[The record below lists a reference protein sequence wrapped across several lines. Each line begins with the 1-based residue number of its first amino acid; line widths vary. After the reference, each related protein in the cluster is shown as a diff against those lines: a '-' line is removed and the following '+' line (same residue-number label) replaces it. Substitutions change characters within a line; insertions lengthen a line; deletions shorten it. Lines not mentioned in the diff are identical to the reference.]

1 MNLPLPELP
10 DFEYEKPA
18 TFKQATTLL
27 HENGAAARVFMGGT
41 DLFVQMRGRDRH
53 PHLLVDIKQLP
64 GLTDISFDLDR
75 GLRVGA
81 AVTMNNIAKHPE
93 VREYYALLVEAIETV
108 ASYQLRNRATMGGNL
123 ANASPAADTA
133 PAGLVL
139 KATLGIKG
147 PGGER
152 KIPLR
157 EFFKGPGETVLEG
170 DEILT
175 SIEFPVPETG
185 LIGRYIKLGRNAEGD
200 LAIAGVAVA
209 GFPDKG
215 SASGYQFR
223 IAMASVAPTPIRA
236 PEAEAILAEGAISDE
251 RINLAALAAEDV
263 ASPIDDIRATAK
275 YRKAMVRELSLQAL
289 SNVWTQL
296 QKEA

>member
-10 DFEYEKPA
+10 DFEYEKPD

-27 HENGAAARVFMGGT
+27 HENGSTARVFVGGT
-41 DLFVQMRGRDRH
+41 DLFVQMRGRHRH
-53 PHLLVDIKQLP
+53 PQLLVDIKQLP
-64 GLTDISFDLDR
+64 GLTDISFDLDK

-81 AVTMNNIAKHPE
+81 AVTMNNIAKHPDVQE
-93 VREYYALLVEAIETV
+93 HYPLLVEAIETV
-108 ASYQLRNRATMGGNL
+108 ASYQIRNRATMGGNL

-133 PAGLVL
+133 PAALVL
-139 KATLGIKG
+139 EATLVIKG
-147 PGGER
+147 PDGER
-152 KIPLR
+152 KIPIGD
-157 EFFKGPGETVLEG
+157 FFKGPGETVLEG
-170 DEILT
+170 DEILA
-175 SIEFPVPETG
+175 SIELPVPETG

-209 GFPDKG
+209 GFPDQG

-223 IAMASVAPTPIRA
+223 IALASVAPTPIRV
-236 PEAEAILAEGAISDE
+236 PEAEAILGEGAISDE
-251 RINLAALAAEDV
+251 RINLAALSAEDA
-263 ASPIDDIRATAK
+263 ASPIDDVRASAQ

-289 SNVWTQL
+289 SDVWTQL

>member
-10 DFEYEKPA
+10 DFEYEKPE
-18 TFKQATTLL
+18 TFEQATTLL
-27 HENGAAARVFMGGT
+27 HENGSAASVFVGGT
-41 DLFVQMRGRDRH
+41 DLFVQMRGRHRR
-53 PHLLVDIKQLP
+53 PQLLVDIKQLP
-64 GLTDISFDLDR
+64 GLTDISFDLDK

-81 AVTMNNIAKHPE
+81 AVTMNNIAKAPE
-93 VREYYALLVEAIETV
+93 VQEHYPLLMEAIETV
-108 ASYQLRNRATMGGNL
+108 ASYQIRNRATMGGNL

-133 PAGLVL
+133 PAALAL
-139 KATLGIKG
+139 EATLVIKG
-147 PGGER
+147 PGSER
-152 KIPLR
+152 KIDAG
-157 EFFKGPGETVLEG
+157 EFFKGPGESILEG

-175 SIEFPVPETG
+175 SIEFPVPEAG
-185 LIGRYIKLGRNAEGD
+185 LIGRYLKLGRNAEGD

-223 IAMASVAPTPIRA
+223 IALASVAPTPIRV
-236 PEAEAILAEGAISDE
+236 PEAEAILGEAAISDE
-251 RINLAALAAEDV
+251 HINLAALAAEDA
-263 ASPIDDIRATAK
+263 ASPISDIRSSAQ

-289 SNVWTQL
+289 NDVWTQI